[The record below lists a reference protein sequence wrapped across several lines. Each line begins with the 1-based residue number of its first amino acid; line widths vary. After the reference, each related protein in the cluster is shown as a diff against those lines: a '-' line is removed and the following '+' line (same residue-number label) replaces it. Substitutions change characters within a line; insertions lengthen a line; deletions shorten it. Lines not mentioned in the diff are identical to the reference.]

1 MMTVINVTRRPHQ
14 IQQDN
19 APDDDRENNQ
29 SSAIAVNDNMDM
41 RQQNL
46 FTPCARAGA
55 EGTGNCCRYAET
67 ALPGFIF
74 PDNCIRKIPPITA

>member
-14 IQQDN
+14 IRQDN

-46 FTPCARAGA
+46 FTPA
-55 EGTGNCCRYAET
+55 
-67 ALPGFIF
+67 
-74 PDNCIRKIPPITA
+74 PDPVQRVREIAAVTQ

>member
-1 MMTVINVTRRPHQ
+1 MTVINVTRRPHQ
-14 IQQDN
+14 IRQDN

-46 FTPCARAGA
+46 FTPAPDPVQRV
-55 EGTGNCCRYAET
+55 RKL
-67 ALPGFIF
+67 LPLRSNG
-74 PDNCIRKIPPITA
+74 ITRFYFS

>member
-1 MMTVINVTRRPHQ
+1 MTVINDTRRPHQ
-14 IQQDN
+14 IRQDN

-29 SSAIAVNDNMDM
+29 SSAIAVNNNMDM

-46 FTPCARAGA
+46 FTPCARSGA
-55 EGTGNCCRYAET
+55 EGTGNCCRYAVT

>member
-1 MMTVINVTRRPHQ
+1 MTVINVTRRPHQ
-14 IQQDN
+14 IRQDN

-46 FTPCARAGA
+46 LTPCARSGA
-55 EGTGNCCRYAET
+55 EGTEIAAVT
-67 ALPGFIF
+67 Q
-74 PDNCIRKIPPITA
+74 